1 MTHNSTT
8 SAGIDV
14 SKDKLDLAIYGKES
28 PLIVANTE
36 VGWAEAVAWFQQAQ
50 VCLVGLEATGGYER
64 GVRRFLE
71 DRGFTVDLMQP
82 LQVKAFAKM
91 GLRRAKSDWLDATL
105 IAHCTHTRAQQAKA
119 APDARFDALSDHLS
133 YIEQI
138 EEDIARSKA
147 RLEHI
152 SEPRV
157 RRTVAADIARFTKRL
172 AREIALLRAEIDIHD
187 DLAKRFVLLLS
198 IPTIGQRTA
207 LTLVVGMPE
216 LGRVSREQAAS
227 LAGLAPF
234 VRESGQSKGQSHIG
248 GGRPRVRRALYMAAL
263 PGAFRWNPVLQ
274 AFYKRLV
281 GRGKSGKCA
290 LVACA
295 RKLLVIA
302 NAVVARGTPWEGVL
316 PAAA

>member
-1 MTHNSTT
+1 MTHNSIK

-14 SKDKLDLAIYGKES
+14 SKHKLDLAIYGKDK

-36 VGWAEAVAWFQQAQ
+36 AGWAEAAAWLRQAE
-50 VCLVGLEATGGYER
+50 VDLVGLEATGGYER

-71 DRGFTVDLMQP
+71 DRGFTVDLLQP

-91 GLRRAKSDWLDATL
+91 GLRRAKSDRLDAVL

-119 APDARFDALSDHLS
+119 APDARFDAFNDHLS

-138 EEDIARSKA
+138 EEDIVRCKT

-152 SEPRV
+152 AEPRL
-157 RRTVAADIARFTKRL
+157 RRATDADIARLSKRL
-172 AREIALLRAEIDIHD
+172 ASEIARLRAAIDHHD
-187 DLAKRFVLLLS
+187 DLAKRFILLLS

-207 LTLVVGMPE
+207 LSLLIGMPE
-216 LGRVSREQAAS
+216 LGNISREQAAS

-234 VRESGQSKGQSHIG
+234 VRESGQFKGQSYIG
-248 GGRPRVRRALYMAAL
+248 GGRGRVRRALYMAAL
-263 PGAFRWNPVLQ
+263 PGAFRWNPLLQ

-281 GRGKSGKCA
+281 VNGKSGKCA

-295 RKLLVIA
+295 RKLLIIA
-302 NAVVARGTPWEGVL
+302 NAVVARGTPWEDARPVT
-316 PAAA
+316 A